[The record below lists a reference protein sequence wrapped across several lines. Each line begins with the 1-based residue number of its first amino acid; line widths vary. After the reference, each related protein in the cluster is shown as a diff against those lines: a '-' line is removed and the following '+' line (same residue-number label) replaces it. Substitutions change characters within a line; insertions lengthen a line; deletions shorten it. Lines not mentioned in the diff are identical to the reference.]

1 MEVGKTTVLMQHI
14 KAGSVQCTL
23 CGKISLLQ
31 CTLKIR
37 LLTVM
42 MHMYAYMSDD
52 RKQTA
57 ARKDE
62 QRALCVLGWLID
74 SKMLSTNLHRLVT
87 QKMNSDKR

>member
-1 MEVGKTTVLMQHI
+1 MQHI

-31 CTLKIR
+31 CT
-37 LLTVM
+37 M
-42 MHMYAYMSDD
+42 MHMYAYMSVD

-87 QKMNSDKR
+87 QKMNSHKR